1 MDFIYSYF
9 HEWRVGLYQHL
20 REIPTEILQSLV
32 TDLRQTIERIANE
45 LDYREQHPAQPPR

>member
-20 REIPTEILQSLV
+20 REIPTEILQALV
-32 TDLRQTIERIANE
+32 ADMRQTIARIEQE
-45 LDYREQHPAQPPR
+45 LARREQRSSKES